1 MGFFERAIFFGGA
14 KDPQYT
20 TGTNQPRTGM
30 FSIGAI
36 ALSKHHYRA
45 GLGLICGRLAGKRLL
60 PLSGVSGSKLTIV
73 ITTHSTKTAPHQPS
87 RNSSNFLLDRL
98 IYLNLLHCLRL

>member
-60 PLSGVSGSKLTIV
+60 PIIAVIVSKFQLTSI
-73 ITTHSTKTAPHQPS
+73 
-87 RNSSNFLLDRL
+87 SNC
-98 IYLNLLHCLRL
+98 LN